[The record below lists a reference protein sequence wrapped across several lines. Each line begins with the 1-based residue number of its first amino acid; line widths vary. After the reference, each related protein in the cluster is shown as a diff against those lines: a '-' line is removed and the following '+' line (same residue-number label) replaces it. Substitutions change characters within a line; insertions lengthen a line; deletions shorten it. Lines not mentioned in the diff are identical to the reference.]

1 MSGVKCTSKKI
12 KALSLAIGVFF
23 SSIGLTACGA
33 KAEIPDPF
41 DSTAALTGYGIVK
54 KPEEKSIFFADNLCV
69 TDGENLNTENVHA
82 YVAMAAGVF
91 DATTKETLYKQDIF
105 KKVYPASTTKIMTL
119 LCAIKHGDLS
129 KTVTVSENIANI
141 DADSSVAG
149 LNVGDQLT
157 IRQLSYGLMLPSGN
171 DAAIAIAEGVSG
183 SVEAFAELM
192 NQEAQSLGATHSHF
206 VNPHGLQD
214 TNHYVTVYDMYLIFN
229 EALRYQDFTDVIQS
243 PNYLC
248 KYTDKDGNKVEKTWR
263 NTVRYVSGTED
274 HPSGIN
280 VIGGK
285 SGTTGAAKY
294 CMEKKKKNA
303 AEHDII
309 SLVYGADA
317 RVNLYLLMREILKY
331 AKTPVS

>member
-12 KALSLAIGVFF
+12 KALLLSAGILF
-23 SSIGLTACGA
+23 SSLFLPGCGSNA
-33 KAEIPDPF
+33 AVPDPF
-41 DSTAALTGYGIVK
+41 DSAAALTGYGIVK
-54 KPEEKSIFFADNLCV
+54 KPEEESIFFADNLCV
-69 TDGENLNTENVHA
+69 TNGENLNTDKVHS

-105 KKVYPASTTKIMTL
+105 KKVYPASTTKILTL

-129 KTVTVSENIANI
+129 KTVTCSENIKNI
-141 DADSSVAG
+141 DSDSSVAG

-192 NQEAQSLGATHSHF
+192 NKEAQSLGATHSHF

-214 TNHYVTVYDMYLIFN
+214 TNHYLTVYDMYLIFN

-243 PNYLC
+243 PSYLC
-248 KYTDKDGNKVEKTWR
+248 KYLDKDGNKVEKTWR
-263 NTVRYVSGTED
+263 NTVRYVSGSED
-274 HPSGIN
+274 DPKGIE

-285 SGTTGAAKY
+285 SGTTGSAKY
-294 CMEKKKKNA
+294 CLVIYSKNEA
-303 AEHDII
+303 DHDII
-309 SLVYGADA
+309 SMVYGADA
-317 RVNLYLLMREILKY
+317 RVNLYLLMREILYY
-331 AKTPVS
+331 AKTPAA

>member
-1 MSGVKCTSKKI
+1 MKCTSKKI
-12 KALSLAIGVFF
+12 KALLLSAGILF
-23 SSIGLTACGA
+23 SSLYLPGCGSNA
-33 KAEIPDPF
+33 AVPDAF
-41 DSTAALTGYGIVK
+41 DSAAALTGYGIVK
-54 KPEEKSIFFADNLCV
+54 KPEEESIFFADNLCV
-69 TDGENLNTENVHA
+69 TNGENLNTDKVHS

-105 KKVYPASTTKIMTL
+105 KKVYPASTTKILTL

-129 KTVTVSENIANI
+129 KTVTCSENIKNI
-141 DADSSVAG
+141 DSDSSVAG

-192 NQEAQSLGATHSHF
+192 NKEAQSLGATHSHF

-214 TNHYVTVYDMYLIFN
+214 TNHYLTVYDMYLIFN

-243 PNYLC
+243 PSYLC
-248 KYTDKDGNKVEKTWR
+248 KYLDKDGNKVEKTWR
-263 NTVRYVSGTED
+263 NTVRYVSGSED
-274 HPSGIN
+274 DPKGIE

-285 SGTTGAAKY
+285 SGTTGSAKY
-294 CMEKKKKNA
+294 CLVIYSKNEA
-303 AEHDII
+303 DHDII

-317 RVNLYLLMREILKY
+317 RVNLYLLMREILNY
-331 AKTPVS
+331 ARTPSA

>member
-1 MSGVKCTSKKI
+1 MSGVKCTNKKI
-12 KALSLAIGVFF
+12 QAFILSACVLF
-23 SSIGLTACGA
+23 SSICLPGCGA
-33 KAEIPDPF
+33 RTDVPDPF
-41 DSTAALTGYGIVK
+41 DSTAAFTGYGIVK

-129 KTVTVSENIANI
+129 KTVTCSENIGNI

-149 LNVGDQLT
+149 LHPGDQLT

-192 NQEAQSLGATHSHF
+192 NEEARSLGATHSHF

-229 EALRYQDFTDVIQS
+229 EAIKYQDFTDVIQS
-243 PNYLC
+243 PSYLC
-248 KYTDKDGNKVEKTWR
+248 KYLDKDGNKVEKTWK
-263 NTVRYVSGTED
+263 NTVRYVSGSED

-285 SGTTGAAKY
+285 SGTTGSAKY
-294 CMEKKKKNA
+294 CLVIYSKNA

-331 AKTPVS
+331 AKTPSA

>member
-1 MSGVKCTSKKI
+1 MKCTSKKI
-12 KALSLAIGVFF
+12 KALLLSAGILF
-23 SSIGLTACGA
+23 SSLFLPGCGSNA
-33 KAEIPDPF
+33 AVPDPF
-41 DSTAALTGYGIVK
+41 DSAAALTGYGIVK
-54 KPEEKSIFFADNLCV
+54 KPEEESIFFADNLCV
-69 TDGENLNTENVHA
+69 TNGENLNTDKVHS

-105 KKVYPASTTKIMTL
+105 KKVYPASTTKILTL

-129 KTVTVSENIANI
+129 KTVTCSENIKNI
-141 DADSSVAG
+141 DSDSSVAG

-183 SVEAFAELM
+183 SVEAFTELM
-192 NQEAQSLGATHSHF
+192 NKEAQSLGATHSHF

-214 TNHYVTVYDMYLIFN
+214 TNHYLTVYDMYLIFN

-243 PNYLC
+243 PSYLC
-248 KYTDKDGNKVEKTWR
+248 KYLDKDGNKVEKTWR
-263 NTVRYVSGTED
+263 NTVRYVSGSED
-274 HPSGIN
+274 DPKGIE

-294 CMEKKKKNA
+294 CLVIYSKNEA
-303 AEHDII
+303 DHDII

-317 RVNLYLLMREILKY
+317 RVNLYLLMREILNY
-331 AKTPVS
+331 ARTPSA